1 MDKSLTDLIQLSK
14 DDIIENQKKEINE
27 LKKDKEKL
35 QREVQNEQQSR
46 LMEYHTP

>member
-1 MDKSLTDLIQLSK
+1 MDKSLTDLIQPSK
-14 DDIIENQKKEINE
+14 DDIIKNQKKEINE

>member
-1 MDKSLTDLIQLSK
+1 MEIILTLI
-14 DDIIENQKKEINE
+14 IKKEINE